1 MEINLGN
8 ERIVQLQATYS
19 AEQIQERALAKRVDV
34 FGQMAKLFQRPKP
47 EDIEIAIVQKRFEPF
62 WFAAATARY
71 AYDRRHTYRVDV
83 SPEVQAVTLYG
94 KEHAVAQERNR
105 AFEMEAVERCVEE
118 LRLESTLDA
127 VRGNEVDMR
136 KYLEYPKNEVQEI
149 AELEKDGALVV
160 PPEIRSSFVV
170 RKLAAALM
178 KTFHADRIHEE
189 RIDVQEITL
198 FYRPLYA
205 AEFYW
210 KAKNK
215 KQVVELDALTGEMK
229 AEGSEI
235 KKRVTRVL
243 ENDALF
249 DIGADTVGMVV
260 PGANI
265 AIKLGR
271 HAVRKAVR

>member
-71 AYDRRHTYRVDV
+71 AYDRRHTYRVAV